1 MRKEEKIELILKHLG
16 NNGWK
21 IPQKYRD
28 KLYNRTGKIKSNLFG
43 GYDIGYKTICK
54 DKHYICFEGDNDS
67 IDIKG
72 ENWQVTVTF
81 YARGYGYL
89 ILPILY
95 HTITEKN
102 VINFACNDFNV
113 DLTTIN
119 TEEEIADVLAQFEE
133 KITQVQFK
141 IKEYEA
147 KIREQKMKK
156 DF

>member
-1 MRKEEKIELILKHLG
+1 ME
-16 NNGWK
+16 NGWK
-21 IPQKYRD
+21 FPQEYRD
-28 KLYNRTGKIKSNLFG
+28 KLYNNKGKIYSHLNG
-43 GYDIGYKTICK
+43 SYVIGYKTICK
-54 DKHYICFEGDNDS
+54 DKDYICFEGDEDS

-72 ENWQVTVTF
+72 ENWQATVTF

-95 HTITEKN
+95 HTITGKN
-102 VINFACNDFNV
+102 VINFACHDFNV

-119 TEEEIADVLAQFEE
+119 TEEEIADVIAQLEE

-141 IKEYEA
+141 IKEYKS